1 MAAIDESLWCW
12 VENNANRYLKRY
24 NIATGEWS
32 DVAKLPDFEDQA
44 DSMGVWDGGF
54 YIWIYIQDAIADV
67 DYVKKRLNIHTL
79 ELSDYPQDPDIL
91 DQFEHG
97 MMAQDYGGKIYVV
110 FNSYDSPSCF
120 SYATKVWSIT
130 PDPPVQTSSDPAI
143 TVVPPW
149 ANNQPGNIFVIRTIR
164 NATDFYMFDP
174 VTGSWTVKDNAL
186 GTDGSLQARGMV
198 WAQVPESGT
207 PEYIYFT
214 RDDSKFDKYDV
225 AANSW
230 SNIGSMPA
238 NLGSSYGGNTLVW
251 DGDRYLFWITDDDN
265 GIYRFDLIDEAWEAY
280 VTFPGDGL
288 DDQHSIVYTPRIR
301 FIFCDSNGIELYEP
315 ASLGSIP
322 KDRTSTPVKYYL
334 KALEAET
341 EDVTIGFVS
350 DHRTDAEDILE
361 LAPDVAGA
369 PGAWGDSVNLG
380 SFTENEYKAFWLR
393 ADPTGAAQEAKI
405 ARFRLTIG

>member
-24 NIATGEWS
+24 NIATGVWS
-32 DVAKLPDFEDQA
+32 DVVKLPAFDTQG

-54 YIWIYIQDAIADV
+54 YIWIYIQDAITDAN
-67 DYVKKRLNIHTL
+67 YVKKRLNIHTL
-79 ELSDYPQDPDIL
+79 ELSDYPQDPDII
-91 DQFEHG
+91 QNFEYG
-97 MMAQDYGGKIYVV
+97 MMTQDFGGKIYVA
-110 FNSYDSPSCF
+110 FYGSPHVASF
-120 SYATKVWSIT
+120 SYATKVWGIE
-130 PDPPVQTSSDPAI
+130 PNPPQANNDDPAI
-143 TVVPPW
+143 AAVPPW
-149 ANNQPGNIFVIRTIR
+149 ANNQPGNIFLVRSIKNYT
-164 NATDFYMFDP
+164 NFYMLDP
-174 VTGSWTVKDNAL
+174 TTGVWTSKANIL
-186 GTDGSLQARGMV
+186 GASGDYDARGMV

-207 PEYIYFT
+207 PEYIYLA
-214 RDDSKFDKYDV
+214 RDDDAFDKYDV
-225 AANSW
+225 SANSW
-230 SNIGSMPA
+230 SNIGSMPTW
-238 NLGSSYGGNTLVW
+238 LGTSYGGNTLVW
-251 DGDRYLFWITDDDN
+251 DGDRYLFWITDTDD
-265 GIYRFDLIDEAWEAY
+265 GIYRFDLIDEAWEGY

-288 DDQHSIVYTPRIR
+288 DSQHSIVYTPRIR

-322 KDRTSTPVKYYL
+322 KDRTSIPVKYYL

-361 LAPDVAGA
+361 LAPDVAGV

-393 ADPTGAAQEAKI
+393 ADPAGVAQEAKI
-405 ARFRLTIG
+405 ARFKLTIG

>member
-32 DVAKLPDFEDQA
+32 DVVKLPAFDVQG

-67 DYVKKRLNIHTL
+67 NYVKKRLNIHTL
-79 ELSDYPQDPDIL
+79 ELSDYPQDPDII
-91 DQFEHG
+91 DTFDYG
-97 MMAQDYGGKIYVV
+97 MMTQDFGGKIYVTAYES
-110 FNSYDSPSCF
+110 FNVCSF
-120 SYATKVWSIT
+120 SYATKVWGIEPSPPANT
-130 PDPPVQTSSDPAI
+130 STDPTIAA
-143 TVVPPW
+143 VPPW
-149 ANNQPGNIFVIRTIR
+149 ANNQPGNIFLARSV
-164 NATDFYMFDP
+164 AGSADFYMLDP
-174 VTGSWTVKDNAL
+174 VTGNWTVKAN
-186 GTDGSLQARGMV
+186 TDGADGVSNARGMV

-207 PEYIYFT
+207 PEYIYLT
-214 RDDSKFDKYDV
+214 RKDDKFDKYDIS
-225 AANSW
+225 ANSW
-230 SNIGSMPA
+230 SNIGSMPTD
-238 NLGSSYGGNTLVW
+238 LGSAYGSNTLVW

-288 DDQHSIVYTPRIR
+288 DSQHSIVYTPRIR

-315 ASLGSIP
+315 ASLGSVP

-361 LAPDVAGA
+361 LAPDVAGS
-369 PGAWGDSVNLG
+369 PGAWSDSVNLG

-393 ADPTGAAQEAKI
+393 ADPSGAAQEAKI
-405 ARFRLTIG
+405 ARFKLTIG

>member
-12 VENNANRYLKRY
+12 VEDNANRYLKRY

-32 DVAKLPDFEDQA
+32 DVVKLPAFDAQA

-54 YIWIYIQDAIADV
+54 YIWIYIQKATTDV
-67 DYVKKRLNIHTL
+67 NYVKKRLNIYTL
-79 ELSDYPQDPDIL
+79 ELSDYPQDPDIIGT
-91 DQFEHG
+91 FRYG
-97 MMAQDYGGKIYVV
+97 MITQDFGGKIYVASIAYPYV
-110 FNSYDSPSCF
+110 ASF
-120 SYATKVWSIT
+120 SYATKVWGSE
-130 PDPPVQTSSDPAI
+130 PSPPVGTDEDPAI
-143 TVVPPW
+143 AAVPPW
-149 ANNQPGNIFVIRTIR
+149 ANNQPGNIFLVRSIRDYTS
-164 NATDFYMFDP
+164 FYMLDP
-174 VTGSWTVKDNAL
+174 VTGTWTSRAGTL
-186 GTDGSLQARGMV
+186 GSTGSSDARGMV

-207 PEYIYFT
+207 PEYIYLT
-214 RDDSKFDKYDV
+214 RDDDAFDKYDV
-225 AANSW
+225 SANSW

-238 NLGSSYGGNTLVW
+238 NLGYSYGGNTLVW
-251 DGDRYLFWITDDDN
+251 DGDRYLFWITDNTD
-265 GIYRFDLIDEAWEAY
+265 GIYRFDLIDEGWEAY

-288 DDQHSIVYTPRIR
+288 DSQHSIVYTPRIR
-301 FIFCDSNGIELYEP
+301 FIFCDSNGTELYEP

-322 KDRTSTPVKYYL
+322 KDRTSIPVKYYL

-361 LAPDVAGA
+361 IAPDVAGA
-369 PGAWGDSVNLG
+369 PGAWGSSANLG

-405 ARFRLTIG
+405 ARFKLTIG

>member
-32 DVAKLPDFEDQA
+32 DVVKLPAFYGNA

-54 YIWIYIQDAIADV
+54 YIWIYSQADTSDA
-67 DYVKKRLNIHTL
+67 DYVKKRLNIHTF

-91 DQFEHG
+91 DQFEYG
-97 MMAQDYGGKIYVV
+97 MMAQDFGGKIYVAYYQDLGV
-110 FNSYDSPSCF
+110 F
-120 SYATKVWSIT
+120 SYTTKVWGYGVS
-130 PDPPVQTSSDPAI
+130 PPNNPRYCPGI
-143 TVVPPW
+143 TVAPPW
-149 ANNQPGNIFVIRTIR
+149 ANNQPGNIFLVRGRTI
-164 NATDFYMFDP
+164 TDFYMFNP
-174 VTGSWTVKDNAL
+174 VTGIWTVKDDVL
-186 GTDGSLQARGMV
+186 GTDAVYNARGMA

-214 RDDSKFDKYDV
+214 RDDTHFDKYNV

-230 SNIGSMPA
+230 SNIGSMPTD
-238 NLGSSYGGNTLVW
+238 LGHNCGSNTLVW

-288 DDQHSIVYTPRIR
+288 DAQHSIVYTPRIR
-301 FIFCDSNGIELYEP
+301 FIFCDSNGTELYEP

-322 KDRTSTPVKYYL
+322 KDRTSIPVKYYL

-361 LAPDVAGA
+361 IAPDVAGA
-369 PGAWGDSVNLG
+369 PGAWGSSVNLG

-393 ADPTGAAQEAKI
+393 ADPVGAAQEAKI
-405 ARFRLTIG
+405 ARFKLTIG

>member
-1 MAAIDESLWCW
+1 MAAIEESLWCW

-32 DVAKLPDFEDQA
+32 DVVKLPAFDAYA

-54 YIWIYIQDAIADV
+54 YIWIYIQKSITDAN
-67 DYVKKRLNIHTL
+67 YVKKRLNIHTF
-79 ELSDYPQDPDIL
+79 ELSDYPQDPDII
-91 DQFEHG
+91 DTFDYG

-120 SYATKVWSIT
+120 SYATKVWSII
-130 PDPPVQTSSDPAI
+130 PDPPDQTSSDPAI

-149 ANNQPGNIFVIRTIR
+149 ANNQAGNIFVVRSIR
-164 NATDFYMFDP
+164 NGTDFYMFDP

-230 SNIGSMPA
+230 SNIGSMPSD
-238 NLGSSYGGNTLVW
+238 LGSPYGGNTLVW
-251 DGDRYLFWITDDDN
+251 DGDRYLFWITDEDN

-301 FIFCDSNGIELYEP
+301 FIFCDSNGTELYEP

-322 KDRTSTPVKYYL
+322 KDRASIPVKYYL

-369 PGAWGDSVNLG
+369 PGAWSDSVNLG

-393 ADPTGAAQEAKI
+393 ADPVGAAQEAKI
-405 ARFRLTIG
+405 ARFKLTIG